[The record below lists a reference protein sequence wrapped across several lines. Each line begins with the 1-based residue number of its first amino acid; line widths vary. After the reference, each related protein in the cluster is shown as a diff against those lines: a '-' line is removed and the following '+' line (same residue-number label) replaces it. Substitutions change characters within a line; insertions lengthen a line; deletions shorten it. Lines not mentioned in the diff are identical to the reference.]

1 MAVTRSA
8 YKKEVFMS
16 LVLIGRVSSTRN
28 LVNLLDRR
36 RDSAY
41 RSLMYEKRKET
52 EVLKHEDGGTRE

>member
-1 MAVTRSA
+1 MVVTRSA
-8 YKKEVFMS
+8 CKKEVFMS

-41 RSLMYEKRKET
+41 RSLMYEKRKEA
-52 EVLKHEDGGTRE
+52 EVLRHEDGGTRE